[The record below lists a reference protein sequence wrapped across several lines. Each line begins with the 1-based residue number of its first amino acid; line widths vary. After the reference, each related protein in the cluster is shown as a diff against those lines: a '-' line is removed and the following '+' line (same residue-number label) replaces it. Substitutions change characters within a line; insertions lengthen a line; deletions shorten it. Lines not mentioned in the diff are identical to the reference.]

1 MSRKVTILR
10 RLSLR
15 DGAHKPSS
23 NTSIEREGQ
32 MRKNLRVLDLKPTT
46 CRHLLILCGLVVL
59 LAGGPY
65 SAEAQGGKNKQ
76 EAISMD
82 VELDGVVGE
91 NFIEFIE
98 GDTSLLQS
106 PDGYFPG
113 DEMDFVDSEEQCP
126 CYGSRFAKDTVGGAY
141 FGNCLKDFLLEGE
154 DGEMNTS
161 DDILIIR
168 GHFLIYSDKKTKEV
182 VGVRP
187 SLLDSNGNRYSG
199 GFLSV
204 SPASLPPAPDGGV
217 VVDVDAVGVQIRL
230 DSGVGRNK
238 QKSFLAGTINIGSIR
253 FTPKPP
259 DTVCATF

>member
-15 DGAHKPSS
+15 DGAQKPSS

-32 MRKNLRVLDLKPTT
+32 RRKNLRVLDLKPTT

-82 VELDGVVGE
+82 VELDIGLVVDE
-91 NFIEFIE
+91 NFIE
-98 GDTSLLQS
+98 GDTSH
-106 PDGYFPG
+106 PEGYFPG

-204 SPASLPPAPDGGV
+204 SPASLPPAPDGWC
-217 VVDVDAVGVQIRL
+217 
-230 DSGVGRNK
+230 SG
-238 QKSFLAGTINIGSIR
+238 
-253 FTPKPP
+253 
-259 DTVCATF
+259 